1 MKKVISNNNEF
12 SLKNRIKTDLRRNYQ
27 LYILAAPFILLFSLF
42 VVLPIFASVVLSF
55 TQYNM
60 IESPKFIGISNYVQ
74 MFFGDD
80 VFGTAFKNTM
90 IFAVITGPAGYILS
104 FVLAWF
110 INELNPKARA
120 VVTFVYYAPALT
132 GNVYFIWQYIF
143 SGDRYGFINNLLLK
157 LGFILE
163 PIQWL
168 SDTSY
173 MLTVIIIVQLWMS
186 LGVSF
191 LSFIAGFQ
199 SVDKSLYEA
208 GAIDG
213 VKNRWQELAYITLPV
228 MKPQMMF
235 GAIMQI
241 SSAFSVGSISQTLVG
256 FPSKNYAAH
265 TIVLHIMDYGTIR
278 YEMGYACAVSVLLF
292 LIMVLFKSVV
302 TRILSVVAD

>member
-1 MKKVISNNNEF
+1 MKNKSNNVLPLNQ
-12 SLKNRIKTDLRRNYQ
+12 RIGTDLKKNYQ
-27 LYILAAPFILLFSLF
+27 LYILALPFILLFTMF
-42 VVLPIFASVVLSF
+42 VILPILAAIVLSF

-60 IESPKFIGISNYVQ
+60 VETPKFIGISNYVQ

-80 VFGTAFKNTM
+80 VFWTAFKNTM

-104 FVLAWF
+104 FVVAWF
-110 INELNPKARA
+110 INELNPKVRA

-143 SGDRYGFINNLLLK
+143 SGDRYGFINNVLLK
-157 LGFILE
+157 TGFILE

-168 SDTSY
+168 SDTNY
-173 MLTVIIIVQLWMS
+173 MLAVIIIVQLWMS

-241 SSAFSVGSISQTLVG
+241 SSAFSVGAISQTLVG
-256 FPSKNYAAH
+256 FPSKNYGAH
-265 TIVLHIMDYGTIR
+265 TIVLHIMDFGTIR
-278 YEMGYACAVSVLLF
+278 YEMGYACAISVLLF
-292 LIMVLFKSVV
+292 LVMILFKSLVS
-302 TRILSVVAD
+302 RILSVVAD

>member
-1 MKKVISNNNEF
+1 MKNNSNNAL
-12 SLKNRIKTDLRRNYQ
+12 SLKRRIGTDLKKNYQ
-27 LYILAAPFILLFSLF
+27 LYILAFPFILLFTMF
-42 VVLPIFASVVLSF
+42 VILPILAAIVLSF

-60 IESPKFIGISNYVQ
+60 VESPKFIGISNYVQ

-80 VFGTAFKNTM
+80 VFWTAFKNTM

-104 FVLAWF
+104 FVVAWF
-110 INELNPKARA
+110 INELNPKVRA

-143 SGDRYGFINNLLLK
+143 SGDRYGFINNVLLK
-157 LGFILE
+157 TGFVLE

-168 SDTSY
+168 SDTNY
-173 MLTVIIIVQLWMS
+173 MLAVIIIVQLWMS

-241 SSAFSVGSISQTLVG
+241 SSAFSVGAISQTLVG
-256 FPSKNYAAH
+256 FPSKNYGAH
-265 TIVLHIMDYGTIR
+265 TIVLHIMDFGTIR
-278 YEMGYACAVSVLLF
+278 YEMGYACAISVLLF
-292 LIMVLFKSVV
+292 LVMILFKSLVS
-302 TRILSVVAD
+302 RILSVVAD

>member
-1 MKKVISNNNEF
+1 MKNKSNNVLPLNQ
-12 SLKNRIKTDLRRNYQ
+12 RIGTDLKKNYQ
-27 LYILAAPFILLFSLF
+27 LYILALPFILLFTMF
-42 VVLPIFASVVLSF
+42 VILPILAAIVLSF

-60 IESPKFIGISNYVQ
+60 VETPKFIGISNYVQ

-80 VFGTAFKNTM
+80 VFWTAFKNTM

-104 FVLAWF
+104 FVVAWF
-110 INELNPKARA
+110 INELNPKVRA

-143 SGDRYGFINNLLLK
+143 SGDRYGFINNVLLK
-157 LGFILE
+157 TGFILE

-168 SDTSY
+168 SDTNY
-173 MLTVIIIVQLWMS
+173 MLAVIIIVQLWMS

-241 SSAFSVGSISQTLVG
+241 SSAFSVGAISQTLIG
-256 FPSKNYAAH
+256 FPSKNYGAH
-265 TIVLHIMDYGTIR
+265 TIVLHIMDFGTIR
-278 YEMGYACAVSVLLF
+278 YEMGYACAISVLLF
-292 LIMVLFKSVV
+292 LVMILFKSLVS
-302 TRILSVVAD
+302 RILSVVAD